1 MMDVGLAPE
10 NVRNEDWPVVSDA
23 VTGAPL
29 DPRLSVEARVELC
42 AALVIDRAFVHW
54 KMTQALVVEGQS
66 RGRKSA
72 TGGSQS

>member
-1 MMDVGLAPE
+1 MK
-10 NVRNEDWPVVSDA
+10 
-23 VTGAPL
+23 TGRLLVMRSLVLMPL